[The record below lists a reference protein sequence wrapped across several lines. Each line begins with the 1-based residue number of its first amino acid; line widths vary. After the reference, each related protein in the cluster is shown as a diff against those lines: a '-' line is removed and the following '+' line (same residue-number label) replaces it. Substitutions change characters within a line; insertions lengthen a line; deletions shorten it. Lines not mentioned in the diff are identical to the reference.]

1 MWAPSTEI
9 WEIAASG
16 PKAPPQL
23 QSLLDRFIHLFA
35 EPTLLPPQR
44 SHNRQIPLLPD
55 STPTNVRPYRYAH
68 FQKDEIERIVKE
80 MLETGLIRPS
90 HSPYSSPVLL
100 VRKEDGTWRMCVDYR
115 ALNQITVKD
124 KFPIPVI
131 DKLLDELHGACYF
144 SKLDLRSGY
153 HQIRVHESDI
163 PKTTFRTH
171 DGHTSLKSVL
181 RLPNSN
187 TSIEESFISR
197 KRECGSYI
205 ADILY

>member
-1 MWAPSTEI
+1 
-9 WEIAASG
+9 
-16 PKAPPQL
+16 
-23 QSLLDRFIHLFA
+23 
-35 EPTLLPPQR
+35 
-44 SHNRQIPLLPD
+44 
-55 STPTNVRPYRYAH
+55 
-68 FQKDEIERIVKE
+68 
-80 MLETGLIRPS
+80 
-90 HSPYSSPVLL
+90 
-100 VRKEDGTWRMCVDYR
+100 MCVDYR

-131 DKLLDELHGACYF
+131 DELLDELHGACYF
-144 SKLDLRSGY
+144 SKLDLRLGY
-153 HQIRVHESDI
+153 HQIRVHESNI

-187 TSIEESFISR
+187 KSIEESSISR